1 MIDDFYNSDN
11 LDREDT
17 LDYKEAYL
25 TMVRASEQAIR
36 QLESSQQRTA
46 KTMLDLIKA
55 QQQAEELLLRQED
68 TL

>member
-11 LDREDT
+11 SDGEDR

-25 TMVRASEQAIR
+25 TMMRASEQAIR
-36 QLESSQQRTA
+36 QLEASQQRAA